1 MKKLYA
7 LACFL
12 ICALIPLHAESYVL
26 DYAAERQFSTIAS
39 VEYDISGEAGVLTFE
54 GKYTKLMGFG
64 GSGNCYL
71 DQSMND
77 TKYRLSWVN

>member
-26 DYAAERQFSTIAS
+26 DYAAERQFSTISS

-54 GKYTKLMGFG
+54 GK
-64 GSGNCYL
+64 
-71 DQSMND
+71 
-77 TKYRLSWVN
+77 

>member
-26 DYAAERQFSTIAS
+26 DYAAERQFSTISS

-54 GKYTKLMGFG
+54 GKYTKLLGLVTLETVT
-64 GSGNCYL
+64 STNT
-71 DQSMND
+71 SMV
-77 TKYRLSWVN
+77 RGCVWRP